1 MVKHKWQ
8 PDKAFHMSM
17 GVFCN
22 GLPAYYLDT
31 IIAPMAGPA
40 STDDANNP
48 TEEETRK
55 QTKAKKTTK
64 KTTTSKLFF

>member
-1 MVKHKWQ
+1 MEKRKWQ
-8 PDKAFHMSM
+8 PDKAFHVSM
-17 GVFCN
+17 GVFCI
-22 GLPAYYLDT
+22 GLPAYYLDP
-31 IIAPMAGPA
+31 IIALMAGPA